1 MNPSFNPPPVALSP
15 EALID
20 VYLDIRPK
28 LERVIARRVGS
39 KTLAADLAQ
48 EMFFRIGS
56 VKAVLS
62 TRRDAEHYFLRAA
75 LNASLDHLKV
85 EGRRRELLHDS
96 EPLFHDATPSPEA
109 VAMARDDVR
118 VVEQALSELPA
129 KYRDIL
135 LLSRVDG
142 FSHAEIAAQLGVSRS
157 LIAKSL
163 TRALVHCRRRL
174 TTPPARKA

>member
-1 MNPSFNPPPVALSP
+1 MNPSFHPPSGTLSA

-48 EMFFRIGS
+48 EMFLRIGS
-56 VKAVLS
+56 VKAVLV

-85 EGRRRELLHDS
+85 ETRRREILHDS
-96 EPLFHDATPSPEA
+96 EPLFHHASPTPEA
-109 VAMARDDVR
+109 VAIARDDVR
-118 VVEQALSELPA
+118 VVAEALGELPA
-129 KYRDIL
+129 KDRDIL

-142 FSHAEIAAQLGVSRS
+142 FSHAEIAARLGVSPS

-163 TRALVHCRRRL
+163 ARALVHCRRRL
-174 TTPPARKA
+174 NAPPSRKA